1 MTTAATYVRRRC
13 CEAGLCSAGAPD
25 GIVQVN
31 EPAAMPA
38 GLSMW
43 SGPVEASVELAAPL
57 PRDRRVAAHEAG
69 HAVLA
74 HGFGWSVALV
84 RIDVPARVEYVATPT
99 TAAQRTA
106 VALAGDHAADWLAR
120 TVYRPHDHELL
131 PFLQAL
137 RELKHGN
144 CDRCSAMLHVCAI
157 VGASADDATFLRTY
171 RKIERQV
178 IDMIQ
183 TPRVWRAV
191 SDLAEQLMIRG
202 AITGDDAHDIME
214 RHLPHGSLN
223 F

>member
-1 MTTAATYVRRRC
+1 MAEYAHRRC

-38 GLSMW
+38 GLTSAW
-43 SGPVEASVELAAPL
+43 SGPVVARVELAEPL
-57 PRDRRVAAHEAG
+57 PRDRRVAIHESG

-84 RIDVPARVEYVATPT
+84 RIDVPARVEYAATST
-99 TAAQRTA
+99 TAAQRAA
-106 VALAGDHAADWLAR
+106 VALAGDHAADWLDR
-120 TVYRPHDHELL
+120 MVYRPHDHELR
-131 PFLQAL
+131 PFLCAVRSL
-137 RELKHGN
+137 THGK
-144 CDRCSAMLHVCAI
+144 CDRCAALLNVCGI
-157 VGASADDATFLRTY
+157 VGAAADDATFLRTY

-178 IDMIQ
+178 IDLIK

-202 AITGDDAHDIME
+202 EITGGDAHDIME